1 MDTLDNETLEQI
13 KTIVNDAKN
22 EKAPLQ
28 KARKPRKTKKLT
40 IIVPPTEEHNNDAEP
55 VEMVPTRPVLTRQK
69 SVRPVIELPAPTPII
84 ACPIKD
90 MQPYKVEEEL
100 LVPVIDVP
108 IIEEPVVE
116 PVKKKRVQSEKQKA
130 AFVLLQEKRK
140 EQVEKQKL
148 IKKIEASKLLL
159 ENDVSLKV
167 QKPKSTTI
175 NFNEDSDSD
184 PEDEPEPEAPKK
196 AAKVWGTSTRNKN
209 SIKKE
214 VKGIKVVETKYEEPS
229 YF

>member
-28 KARKPRKTKKLT
+28 KAKKPRKTKEVI

-55 VEMVPTRPVLTRQK
+55 VEMVPTKPVLTRQK

-84 ACPIKD
+84 
-90 MQPYKVEEEL
+90 EEEL

-108 IIEEPVVE
+108 IIEEPIVE
-116 PVKKKRVQSEKQKA
+116 PVIKKRVQSEKQKA

-196 AAKVWGTSTRNKN
+196 AAKVWGTSTRNKK
-209 SIKKE
+209 SVKKE
-214 VKGIKVVETKYEEPS
+214 VRGIKVV
-229 YF
+229 

>member
-1 MDTLDNETLEQI
+1 MQ
-13 KTIVNDAKN
+13 KN
-22 EKAPLQ
+22 WKAPLQ
-28 KARKPRKTKKLT
+28 KAKKPRKAKEIT

-84 ACPIKD
+84 
-90 MQPYKVEEEL
+90 EEEL

-108 IIEEPVVE
+108 VIDVPIIEE

-196 AAKVWGTSTRNKN
+196 AAKVWGTSTRNKK
-209 SIKKE
+209 SVKRE
-214 VKGIKVVETKYEEPS
+214 VKGIKVIETKYEEPS

>member
-28 KARKPRKTKKLT
+28 KAKKPRKTKEVT

-55 VEMVPTRPVLTRQK
+55 VEMVPTKPVLTRQK

-84 ACPIKD
+84 
-90 MQPYKVEEEL
+90 EEEL

-108 IIEEPVVE
+108 IIEEPIVE
-116 PVKKKRVQSEKQKA
+116 PVIKKRVQSEKQKA

-140 EQVEKQKL
+140 VQVEKQKL
-148 IKKIEASKLLL
+148 IKK
-159 ENDVSLKV
+159 
-167 QKPKSTTI
+167 
-175 NFNEDSDSD
+175 
-184 PEDEPEPEAPKK
+184 
-196 AAKVWGTSTRNKN
+196 
-209 SIKKE
+209 
-214 VKGIKVVETKYEEPS
+214 
-229 YF
+229 